1 MDYKHSCVID
11 AQKLYKTFV
20 LVMLVPTDDGAGVLD
35 LGELGSASMTK
46 LGQSDPALERAI
58 GYIPGGLG
66 KGATV
71 YAGATDDGRV
81 LYYALSESGA
91 VAAIV
96 LEDPAQEA
104 VATYVG
110 PRVFR
115 DGAYHIVDDN
125 DGGDITY
132 TFTASGNVSAE
143 IQHYTLQD
151 GEQLVDTTP
160 PTMRP
165 YTGVEGL
172 VMPRWDAAASAWV
185 EGATE
190 EEVAAWEAEHPAPEL
205 PESVPTA
212 EERLTALEGAML
224 AMMGVRTDV

>member
-1 MDYKHSCVID
+1 
-11 AQKLYKTFV
+11 
-20 LVMLVPTDDGAGVLD
+20 
-35 LGELGSASMTK
+35 MT
-46 LGQSDPALERAI
+46 G
-58 GYIPGGLG
+58 
-66 KGATV
+66 
-71 YAGATDDGRV
+71 
-81 LYYALSESGA
+81 
-91 VAAIV
+91 AAIV

-110 PRVFR
+110 PRVYR

-165 YTGVEGL
+165 YTGAEGL
-172 VMPRWDAAASAWV
+172 VTPRRPSTRHLNYLRACRRQRNVSPPWR
-185 EGATE
+185 
-190 EEVAAWEAEHPAPEL
+190 APCL
-205 PESVPTA
+205 P
-212 EERLTALEGAML
+212 
-224 AMMGVRTDV
+224 

>member
-1 MDYKHSCVID
+1 MNYKHSCVID
-11 AQKLYKTFV
+11 AENLYKTLV
-20 LVMLVPTDDGAGVLD
+20 LVLLVPKADGAGVLD

-46 LGQSDPALERAI
+46 VGQSDPALERAI

-91 VAAIV
+91 EAAIV

-110 PRVFR
+110 PRVYR

-125 DGGDITY
+125 DGGEI
-132 TFTASGNVSAE
+132 TFTLTVSDTEEE
-143 IQHYTLQD
+143 IQYYTLQP
-151 GEQLVDTTP
+151 GERLVDAEP

-165 YTGVEGL
+165 YAGSTGFVR
-172 VMPRWDAAASAWV
+172 PKWDADTSVWTEAAN
-185 EGATE
+185 E
-190 EEVAAWEAEHPAPEL
+190 EEIAAWEAEHPATEL
-205 PESVPTA
+205 SEREPTA

>member
-1 MDYKHSCVID
+1 MEYKHSCVID
-11 AQKLYKTFV
+11 AQKLYKIFV
-20 LVMLVPTDDGAGVLD
+20 LVMLVPTDDKTGVLN

-81 LYYALSESGA
+81 LYYALSASGA
-91 VAAIV
+91 EAAIV

-104 VATYVG
+104 VATYIG
-110 PRVFR
+110 PRVYR
-115 DGAYHIVDDN
+115 DGAFHIVDDN

-132 TFTASGNVSAE
+132 TFTASGNVSEE

-160 PTMRP
+160 PTMRS
-165 YTGVEGL
+165 YAGSTGFVR
-172 VMPRWDAAASAWV
+172 PKWDANAAAWT
-185 EGATE
+185 EAATDE
-190 EEVAAWEAEHPAPEL
+190 EIAAWETEHPAPVL
-205 PESVPTA
+205 PEPVPTEQEQMRA
-212 EERLTALEGAML
+212 DIDFLAAMT
-224 AMMGVRTDV
+224 GVELV